1 MNILAIGAH
10 PDDIEAMCGGTLAL
24 YAEQGH
30 KVFIAVATNGNVGT
44 PDLTHDEIARVR
56 HAEQQRSCDVIG
68 AELIW
73 MNFDDEWLFNDRP
86 TRTVFLDAIRRAR
99 PDVMFIHSPNDYHP
113 DHRVAG
119 QIAEDCRIPC
129 SVRLVETTL
138 PHCEKIPH
146 VFYMDNTTGVDF
158 QPEVWVDVT
167 SVIEKKRR
175 MLLCHQSQD
184 IWMRAAYGSSVAELM
199 ERLSHMR
206 GLAVNADF
214 AEGFR
219 QVRTYPAADG
229 AALLPRPKR
238 P

>member
-10 PDDIEAMCGGTLAL
+10 PDDIEVLCGGTLAL

-30 KVFIAVATNGNVGT
+30 QVFMAVATNGNVGT
-44 PDLTHDEIARVR
+44 PDLSREEIARVR
-56 HAEQQRSCDVIG
+56 HEEQKRSCAVIG

-99 PDVMFIHSPNDYHP
+99 PDVMFIHSANDYLA

-129 SVRLVETTL
+129 SVRLVETRL
-138 PHCEKIPH
+138 PHCDKIPDM
-146 VFYMDNTTGVDF
+146 FYMDNAAGIEF
-158 QPEVWVDVT
+158 QPEVWVDIT

-175 MLLCHQSQD
+175 MLACHQSQD
-184 IWMRAAYGSSVAELM
+184 VWMRKAYDASISELM
-199 ERLSHMR
+199 ERLSRMR
-206 GLAVNADF
+206 GLAINAQF

-219 QVRTYPAADG
+219 RLRTYPASGSDR
-229 AALLPRPKR
+229 LPRPSVG
-238 P
+238 

>member
-1 MNILAIGAH
+1 MNVLAIGAH
-10 PDDIEAMCGGTLAL
+10 PDDIEILCGGTLAL

-30 KVFIAVATNGNVGT
+30 KVFMAVATNGNVGT
-44 PDLTHDEIARVR
+44 PDLSKDKIARVR
-56 HAEQQRSCDVIG
+56 HEEQKRSCAVIG

-86 TRTVFLDAIRRAR
+86 TRIVFLDAIRRAS
-99 PDVMFIHSPNDYHP
+99 PQVMFIHSANDYLS

-129 SVRLVETTL
+129 SVPLVETSL
-138 PHCEKIPH
+138 PHCELIPD
-146 VFYMDNTTGVDF
+146 VFYLDNAAGIDF

-175 MLLCHQSQD
+175 MLACHQSQD
-184 IWMRAAYGSSVAELM
+184 VWMRKAYDASIGELM
-199 ERLSHMR
+199 ERLSLMR
-206 GLAVNADF
+206 GLAINAQH

-219 QVRTYPAADG
+219 RLKTFPASVADR
-229 AALLPRPKR
+229 LPRPSVG
-238 P
+238 